1 MPGDPA
7 FPRREAAILLAST
20 LLLTLVHYH
29 GQSAW
34 LDALLGPRF
43 ALYGWF
49 AANLLLLL
57 GAPLLLIRLGLREP
71 LSAFGLSLGRPRL
84 WARDAALL
92 ALVLLPIA
100 LLVAHL
106 TPMGAAYPVYRPVL
120 AEPWLLVPS
129 TLGWGAY
136 FFAWEFFFRG
146 FLLFGLGRKMGRLAI
161 FVQAVPFVMAHYPK
175 SEAESWLS
183 LGAGLF
189 LGALAWRGRSCLGP
203 WLLHWLGATAI
214 NAFAA
219 VRGLGP

>member
-49 AANLLLLL
+49 AANVVLLL

-92 ALVLLPIA
+92 ALLLLPIA
-100 LLVAHL
+100 LLVAHF

-146 FLLFGLGRKMGRLAI
+146 FLLFGLEKKLGKLAL
-161 FVQAVPFVMAHYPK
+161 FVQLLPFVMAHYPK
-175 SEAESWLS
+175 SEVEALS
-183 LGAGLF
+183 AIGGGLVFGWMALRGGTF
-189 LGALAWRGRSCLGP
+189 LGA
-203 WLLHWLGATAI
+203 WLLHWALATAI
-214 NAFAA
+214 N
-219 VRGLGP
+219 VSGMMR